1 MRARVTLWIMAILGL
16 SATAVI
22 AHPMGNF
29 SISHYTALRAE
40 RDGLHI
46 RYRLDMAEIPTFQEM
61 SLLDT
66 SGDGDISLHE
76 RRAYLQWKV
85 EELTR
90 GQRLLIDGR
99 AAVLLVVGSDLLVQ
113 PGAGNLPTL
122 LITVDY
128 LVPLPA
134 GDGQPR
140 RIIYS
145 DENYAERVGWR
156 EIIATAGHGLYLT
169 DSTVPA
175 RDRSQQ
181 LTSYPADPTI
191 APPQQSR
198 AAFTVAIPRAN
209 VAWNSTA
216 PQASVSVSPL
226 SDRQPR
232 GDRFTRLITT
242 NEVSTKILFFS
253 LLVALMLGVV
263 HAMSPG
269 HGKTV
274 VAAYLVGSRGTIKHA
289 FLLGAVVTLTHT
301 AGVFALG
308 LVALFASRYILPE
321 QLYPWLGFVSG
332 MMIVGIGLWQ
342 FVKRYAQL
350 HSHSHTHPHVHH
362 DHSHQDPTH
371 RVSHHQD
378 EHQQHRGHHQHHHG
392 AHDHAHHVGHHQDE
406 RQHRRGHHDYHHGAH
421 GHSHQIDKI
430 TPASLVAMGI
440 SGGLVPCPSALVV
453 LLSAISLNR
462 IGFGMLLIVAFSL
475 GLASVLIGIGVLVL
489 YVKQALNR
497 FRWQGGLVRRLPLC
511 SSAMITMLGL
521 VIVYQALVGGG
532 IVQVNLLDLAAGV
545 SLLMTIQSGFMSA
558 LSSDPVVWTA
568 LGLGFVL
575 GLKHALDP
583 DHLIAVSTIVS
594 EHKSLKRSSLI
605 GAFWGVG
612 HTTSLLLV
620 GLLVI
625 GLRLTIPDRVAL
637 SMEFCVAMMLIA
649 LGANLIWKT
658 WRVSIHSHPHTHADG
673 QHHAHTHV
681 HVPGAHHH
689 EEPHVLDHAKR
700 PLLIGMVHGLA
711 GSAALMLLVLT
722 TIPSPWLGLAYIVVF
737 GLGSIGGML
746 LMSSMIG
753 MPFVLTAERFSRF
766 NQGIKMTAGM
776 CSVIFGLFLA
786 WQIGFVEGL
795 FR

>member
-1 MRARVTLWIMAILGL
+1 MSSRVTLWIIVMLGL
-16 SATAVI
+16 STTMAM

-29 SISHYTALRAE
+29 SISHYTELRAE

-61 SLLDT
+61 PLLDT
-66 SGDGDISLHE
+66 DGDGAISVVEHQ
-76 RRAYLQWKV
+76 AYLQWKV
-85 EELTR
+85 VELTR
-90 GQRLLIDGR
+90 GQRLMIDGQ
-99 AAVLLVVGSDLLVQ
+99 ATALPIVGSDLLVQ

-128 LVPLPA
+128 HVPLPID
-134 GDGQPR
+134 DGQQR

-145 DENYAERVGWR
+145 DDNYPERVGWR
-156 EIIATAGHGLYLT
+156 EIIATAGQGRYLT

-175 RDRSQQ
+175 HDRTRQ
-181 LTSYPADPTI
+181 LTSYPADPTV

-198 AAFTVAIPRAN
+198 AAFTIGISSAHSGEQHSTVPAASAPVAALREPP
-209 VAWNSTA
+209 S
-216 PQASVSVSPL
+216 
-226 SDRQPR
+226 R
-232 GDRFTRLITT
+232 GDRLTQLIPTDD
-242 NEVSTKILFFS
+242 VSTKILIFS
-253 LLVALMLGVV
+253 LLVALMLGAV

-289 FLLGAVVTLTHT
+289 FLLGAIVTLTHT

-308 LVALFASRYILPE
+308 LVALFASQYILPE
-321 QLYPWLGFVSG
+321 QLYPWLGFASG
-332 MMIVGIGLWQ
+332 MTIVGIGLWQ
-342 FVKRYAQL
+342 FVKRFAQL
-350 HSHSHTHPHVHH
+350 HGHSHTHHHHHH
-362 DHSHQDPTH
+362 DH
-371 RVSHHQD
+371 
-378 EHQQHRGHHQHHHG
+378 GH
-392 AHDHAHHVGHHQDE
+392 HDHAPHTGHH
-406 RQHRRGHHDYHHGAH
+406 HHDHNHYHDHDSH
-421 GHSHQIDKI
+421 GHSHHLDSI
-430 TPASLVAMGI
+430 TPASLIAMGI

-462 IGFGMLLIVAFSL
+462 IGFGMLLIMAFSL
-475 GLASVLIGIGVLVL
+475 GLASVLIGIGMLAL
-489 YVKQALNR
+489 SAKQLLDR
-497 FRWQGGLVRRLPLC
+497 VRWQGRLMRRLPLC
-511 SSAMITMLGL
+511 SSAVIAMLGL
-521 VIVYQALVGGG
+521 VIAYQALSSGGV
-532 IVQVNLLDLAAGV
+532 VQVNLPDLTAGV
-545 SLLMTIQSGFMSA
+545 SLLMTIQSGFVSA
-558 LSSDPVVWTA
+558 LSFDPVVWTA

-583 DHLIAVSTIVS
+583 DHLVAVSTIVS
-594 EHKSLKRSSLI
+594 EHKSLKRSSII

-649 LGANLIWKT
+649 LGTNLLWKT

-673 QHHAHTHV
+673 QHHVHV
-681 HVPGAHHH
+681 HLHAPGTQHH
-689 EEPHVLDHAKR
+689 EEPRVFHHAKR

-753 MPFVLTAERFSRF
+753 LPFVLTAQRFTRF
-766 NQGIKMTAGM
+766 NQGIRMTAGM
-776 CSVIFGLFLA
+776 CSVAFGLFLA